1 MLIRIVFLLLAGL
14 LFAPQAPALAQHA
27 GRATDTVAVTSS
39 DSVIEINTGAC
50 FTPVRYS
57 VSLGSLPQ
65 GGYSHLVAT
74 LQRNSDGKNFGSDS
88 RYVENGS
95 TYRGDI
101 YPRCRDLS
109 SGKFTLLVKID
120 VRDSNDDLVD
130 TAFGETAVRLAV
142 SRPAPTFLVVR
153 KVHYGVAGWQWTGRL
168 TSRGK
173 PVPRARIQLWWDLPG
188 WEDYEVSKTTNS
200 NGVAHWVSNP
210 NGALR
215 GINFRLKFAG
225 TKTLAPS
232 QSAVFNI
239 APR

>member
-1 MLIRIVFLLLAGL
+1 MLIKLVSLLLAGL
-14 LFAPQAPALAQHA
+14 LVAPQAPASAQHA
-27 GRATDTVAVTSS
+27 GRAADTVTVTTP
-39 DSVIEINTGAC
+39 DRVIEINTGAC

-74 LQRNSDGKNFGSDS
+74 LQRNSDGKNFGSDA

-95 TYRGDI
+95 TYRGVL
-101 YPRCRDLS
+101 YPRCKDLS
-109 SGKFTLLVKID
+109 SGKFTLFVKVD
-120 VRDSNDDLVD
+120 VRDSNGDSVD
-130 TAFGETAVRLAV
+130 TALGKATVRLAV

-153 KVHYGVAGWQWTGRL
+153 KVPYGVAGWQWTGRL
-168 TSRGK
+168 TSRGR
-173 PVPRARIQLWWDLPG
+173 PVPGARIQLWWDFTG
-188 WEDYEVSKTTNS
+188 WDDYEVSKTTNS

-210 NGALR
+210 NGGLG

-225 TKTLAPS
+225 TKILAPS